1 MADQI
6 LVDDQETPNMQDE
19 LNTNGRTS
27 KVGCAT
33 RVLCLLQ
40 WVRSRV
46 RISGYRRFLSLT
58 CADRSICLVLSIA
71 AAFIPG
77 RMELDSI
84 EVVLVSVPIGS
95 GGP

>member
-33 RVLCLLQ
+33 RVLSLLQ
-40 WVRSRV
+40 WVRSR
-46 RISGYRRFLSLT
+46 ISGYRRLLSCLT